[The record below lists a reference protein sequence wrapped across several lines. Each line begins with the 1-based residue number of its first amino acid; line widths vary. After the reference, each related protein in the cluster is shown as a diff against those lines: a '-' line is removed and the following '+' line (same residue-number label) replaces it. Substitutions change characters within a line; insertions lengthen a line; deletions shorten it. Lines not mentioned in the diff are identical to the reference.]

1 VFLFIYIIYRTL
13 TDNIYVRNNYWAS
26 AEFFSTTQDSLP
38 VASLEWA
45 QNSPP
50 VNHTYLE
57 LPYLVILSSK

>member
-1 VFLFIYIIYRTL
+1 VSS
-13 TDNIYVRNNYWAS
+13 NYWAS
-26 AEFFSTTQDSLP
+26 PEFFTTTQDSLP

-57 LPYLVILSSK
+57 LPYVVIHSSK